1 MLEAAASLLGISMV
15 AAGGTSILGRDLNN
29 VTELIASSWVLK
41 PSKIAWA
48 GVWSRTELES
58 PVLK

>member
-1 MLEAAASLLGISMV
+1 MV
-15 AAGGTSILGRDLNN
+15 AAGGISILGRDLNN